1 MYLSFGSSL
10 IYGLVGST
18 NFSEISQF
26 ISDQYSAPLLLIVG
40 LIFIL
45 VSLSLKISAAPFHMW
60 TPDVYQGS
68 PSIVTAFLSTAPKI
82 AVFGVFIRI
91 LVYPFGEIIVDWG
104 KILII
109 LSIFSMLI
117 GSLGALKQTD
127 LKRLMAYSTINHIG
141 FILMG
146 LVPGSEDG
154 VTAICIY
161 LLFYVSMNLGV
172 FFLF

>member
-1 MYLSFGSSL
+1 M
-10 IYGLVGST
+10 
-18 NFSEISQF
+18 F
-26 ISDQYSAPLLLIVG
+26 IKD
-40 LIFIL
+40 F
-45 VSLSLKISAAPFHMW
+45 
-60 TPDVYQGS
+60 
-68 PSIVTAFLSTAPKI
+68 SIVTAFLSTAPKI

-141 FILMG
+141 FYFNS

-154 VTAICIY
+154 VTAIFIY
-161 LLFYVSMNLGV
+161 LIILCINEFRSFSFYSNMRRDHLNVTKIKDIIKGFYKTEPLVVVGCLACT
-172 FFLF
+172 FFLYGRDTSTIFLHWKTFNIKYCN

>member
-1 MYLSFGSSL
+1 
-10 IYGLVGST
+10 
-18 NFSEISQF
+18 
-26 ISDQYSAPLLLIVG
+26 
-40 LIFIL
+40 
-45 VSLSLKISAAPFHMW
+45 
-60 TPDVYQGS
+60 
-68 PSIVTAFLSTAPKI
+68 
-82 AVFGVFIRI
+82 
-91 LVYPFGEIIVDWG
+91 
-104 KILII
+104 
-109 LSIFSMLI
+109 MLI

-172 FFLF
+172 FLFILNMRRDHLNVTKIKDLSGLYKTEPLIGGCLALLFFLWLGSHL